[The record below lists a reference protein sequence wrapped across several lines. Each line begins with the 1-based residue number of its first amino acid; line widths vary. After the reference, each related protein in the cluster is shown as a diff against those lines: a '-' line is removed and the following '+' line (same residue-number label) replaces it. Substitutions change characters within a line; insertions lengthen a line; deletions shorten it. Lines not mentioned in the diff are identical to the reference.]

1 MAQGKF
7 KIKTL
12 NIQLGFVLIPLF
24 LSGCGGGANVA
35 SSSDPV
41 AVAPYNYT
49 QGNKSSL
56 SAAQN
61 NIMLGSSNSL
71 QYKAPNGTTYSS
83 LTLAHGSL
91 NSTDY
96 PIASN
101 DTNASTA
108 WANGWTGLGVKI
120 GIADSFNSNGAVD
133 SHGDWVTVVVGS
145 VAPEAT
151 YGLSNT
157 LAANSMSQL
166 IYNVGQTYNTFE
178 SGGYHIVNNSWG
190 IERAKRDSAGA
201 YTGSLHAD
209 YDASVNSDIQTVVTD
224 IQTGTTGYDSDMLFI
239 YAAGNSGQHCGSLR
253 LENCNYFAGIV
264 DGVRNLGYAG
274 GSALMWVGSLSDE
287 TNTIAPY
294 SIQAGN
300 LKNDFLVAHDDI
312 LTLGDADGTSFA
324 APRVSAAAALIR
336 HKFPNLNGAQIK
348 QILLQTATD
357 IGASGVDDVY
367 GYGKLNVVNAMSPQG
382 VVVPK

>member
-1 MAQGKF
+1 MASRKHYR
-7 KIKTL
+7 KTL
-12 NIQLGFVLIPLF
+12 NITLSIFLIPLF
-24 LSGCGGGANVA
+24 LSSCGGGGSNVV
-35 SSSDPV
+35 SSSASV
-41 AVAPYNYT
+41 VPYNYT
-49 QGNKSSL
+49 QGSKSSL
-56 SAAQN
+56 LAAQN

-83 LTLAHGSL
+83 LTLAHSSL

-108 WANGWTGLGVKI
+108 WANGWTGLGVKV
-120 GIADSFNSNGAVD
+120 GIADSFNSNGVVD

-145 VAPEAT
+145 VAPEVT

-166 IYNVGQTYNTFE
+166 IYNVSQSYNTFE

-209 YDASVNSDIQTVVTD
+209 YDASVNSAIQATVTS
-224 IQTGTTGYDSDMLFI
+224 IEGGTSGYDSDMLFI
-239 YAAGNSGQHCGSLR
+239 YASGNSGQYCGSTR
-253 LENCNYFAGIV
+253 LENCNYFASIV
-264 DGVRNLGYAG
+264 DGLRNLGYAG
-274 GSALMWVGSLSDE
+274 GSRLMWVGSLSDG

-300 LKNDFLVAHDDI
+300 LKNDFIVAHDDI
-312 LTLGDADGTSFA
+312 LTLGDAAGTSFA
-324 APRVSAAAALIR
+324 APRVSATAALLR
-336 HKFPNLNGAQIK
+336 HKFPNLNGSQIK
-348 QILLQTATD
+348 QVLLQTATD
-357 IGASGVDDVY
+357 IGASGVDDIY
-367 GYGKLNVVNAMSPQG
+367 GYGKLNVMNAMSPQG